1 MATKNTVNV
10 QRMRSSISELGNIQS
25 NMQKQLKT
33 LDETM
38 SSLKKVW
45 TGEAANAYLKSYQKN
60 LKSFQDMAGAITS
73 AIDALED
80 SCVAYETT
88 DARAMDIV
96 EKLGKRG

>member
-25 NMQKQLKT
+25 NMQKQ

>member
-1 MATKNTVNV
+1 MATKNTVNI
-10 QRMRSSISELGNIQS
+10 QRMRSSITELENIQA

-60 LKSFQDMAGAITS
+60 LKSFKDMEGAIIS
-73 AIDALED
+73 AIDALAD
-80 SCVAYETT
+80 SCNAYEAT

>member
-10 QRMRSSISELGNIQS
+10 QRMRSSISELGNIQA

-96 EKLGKRG
+96 EKLGMRG